1 MPSVKAKIEPT
12 ADTTT
17 SVAPSALRIY
27 GRNPRKGNV
36 GAVAASL
43 KAHGQYRP
51 IVANI
56 GTHTGRRY
64 EVLAGNHTL
73 KAFRQL
79 AEKNPDDDR
88 WNEILVHWV
97 DVDDDQAARIVLADN
112 RTAEKGRYDNK
123 ALAGLLADVSNDLTG
138 LGYTAEDLDA
148 LAEVADDEI
157 IIDPSDYIDEDDL
170 DEPMNNRGAPVIS
183 YSIVFDNDKQKAVWV
198 EFTTWLKRR
207 SPDATMPE
215 RLVEYIEGV
224 ML

>member
-1 MPSVKAKIEPT
+1 MTGPEAN
-12 ADTTT
+12 TTT
-17 SVAPSALRIY
+17 AVAPSVLRIY
-27 GRNPRKGNV
+27 GRNPRRGNV

-56 GTHTGRRY
+56 GSHTGRRF

-79 AEKNPDDDR
+79 SEKNPDDPR

-97 DVDDDQAARIVLADN
+97 DVDEDQAARIVLADN

-123 ALAGLLADVSNDLTG
+123 ELASLLADVADDLTG

-148 LAEVADDEI
+148 LSSVPDEITVDIDDLAGDGDDEEVI
-157 IIDPSDYIDEDDL
+157 
-170 DEPMNNRGAPVIS
+170 NNRGQAVIS
-183 YSIVFDNDKQKAVWV
+183 YSIVFDDADQKKVWT
-198 EFTTWLKRR
+198 EFVNWLKRKD
-207 SPDATMPE
+207 PDATMPQ
-215 RLVEYIEGV
+215 RLVNYIESV
-224 ML
+224 I